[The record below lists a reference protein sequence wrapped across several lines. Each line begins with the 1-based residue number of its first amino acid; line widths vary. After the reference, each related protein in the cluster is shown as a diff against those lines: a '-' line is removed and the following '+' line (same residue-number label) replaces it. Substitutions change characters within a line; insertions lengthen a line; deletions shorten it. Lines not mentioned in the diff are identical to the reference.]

1 MQANTDVHSF
11 DDIMNAKY
19 GNPGTPEREQFDRES
34 YMYCIGQLI
43 TEARKKEK
51 MTQSA
56 LAEKVGTNKSYI
68 SRIEKG
74 LIEPGVALFFRI
86 IEALGLKVEIVRPF
100 VWS

>member
-1 MQANTDVHSF
+1 MQANNDIHSF
-11 DDIMNAKY
+11 DEIMNAEY

-56 LAEKVGTNKSYI
+56 LARKVGTDRSYI
-68 SRIEKG
+68 SRVEKG
-74 LIEPGVALFFRI
+74 LIEPGVSLFFRI
-86 IEALGLKVEIVRPF
+86 IEALGLKIEIVRPLA
-100 VWS
+100 WS